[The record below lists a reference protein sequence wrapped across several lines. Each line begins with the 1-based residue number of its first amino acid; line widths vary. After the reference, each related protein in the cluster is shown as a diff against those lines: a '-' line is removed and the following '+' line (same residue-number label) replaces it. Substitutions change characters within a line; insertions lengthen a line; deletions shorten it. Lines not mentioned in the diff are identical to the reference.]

1 MIDVSVPTGPLA
13 DAAARLARLLPARSS
28 APLSLRADRT
38 GLLVVGTDGE
48 LSAQFRVP
56 ASTHEAGEVVVSRRG
71 LAHTVAGLGAPAGRV
86 VARGSRRS
94 GRGGGG
100 GAG

>member
-71 LAHTVAGLGAPAGRV
+71 LADTVAGLDAPEVRL
-86 VARGSRRS
+86 VAEGSRLAVRVP
-94 GRGGGG
+94 
-100 GAG
+100 GARFA